1 MGKSVKK
8 VIPAKSKKTLT
19 KDYFAIN
26 ESFYN
31 VFNSIFSSV
40 SIVKP
45 DGEFIFANEKAAM
58 NIVGG
63 KPEDLIGKNICEVL
77 PKKQSSSLKKK
88 YKEVIEKGKIIKQE
102 MIISPVTGDRYLLNV
117 LQPIKVGKDN
127 EFAVLSISNDI
138 TEQKK
143 SEEELKISLAKYK
156 VFFDFLPFGITV
168 SDSKGQILE
177 SNQKAES
184 LLGLST
190 KEHKKRNI
198 AGKEWKIIKK
208 DGSPFPPEEYASVR
222 ALKENK
228 IVENIEMGIDKG
240 DDGITWINVTAAPIP
255 IENYGVAIA
264 YNDVT
269 EKKLYEDNI
278 KKISNHFQALIEKAP
293 DGIVLINKEGQ
304 FLYASSSAR
313 SMFGFSP
320 TEELNKNPA
329 EFTHPD
335 DLPYVLSE
343 IIKVVENPDYSPTL
357 QYRFREKNGE
367 YRWVESTF
375 TNLLYDPNV
384 EAIVINFRDIT
395 FRKEFELQLIEE
407 KKKTEESEFRFK
419 ALHAASFG
427 GIVVQDKGLII
438 ECNQGLS
445 DITGYSYEEL
455 IGMDGLNLIQKD
467 CREEVM
473 NKILNQYEK
482 PYEVIGVRK
491 NGEEYPVR
499 IQGTTIPYKGKIVR
513 ATEFR
518 DITPEKVT
526 ENLIRE
532 KNEELERKNKE
543 LIEAKNKAEESDR
556 LKSAFLANMSHE
568 IRTPMN
574 GILGFSELLKE
585 PDLNSNDREK
595 YIDIIEKSGNR
606 MLNIINDIIDISKIE
621 SGLMEVS
628 ISEVNINEQLKFI
641 YNFFK
646 PEAEKKGIKLSYSIP
661 SLNEEIVINS
671 DREKIYAILINLI
684 KNAIKF
690 TDKGTIN
697 LGVTVKGNFLD
708 FFVED
713 TGIGIPEN
721 RKDAI
726 FERFVQADVEDKKA
740 FQGAGL
746 GLSITKAYVEML
758 GGSIGLETEEGKGSK
773 FKFSIPFEKYIE
785 KQTAEET
792 RDKFNQKIEGLSEM
806 KIIIAEDDETSD
818 ELLTL
823 HLKKYS
829 NEIIHTSTGRETV
842 ELCRNNPDTE
852 IIFMDIKMP
861 DLNGYEATEEIRKF
875 NKDIIIIAQTAYGLL
890 GDEEKALQS
899 GCDYYISKPINRAK
913 LNSILEEIIKLKK

>member
-8 VIPAKSKKTLT
+8 VIPVKSKKTL
-19 KDYFAIN
+19 KEDYFAIN
-26 ESFYN
+26 ESFYK

-40 SIVKP
+40 SILKA
-45 DGEFIFANEKAAM
+45 DGEFIFANEKASL
-58 NIVGG
+58 NFLGG
-63 KPEDLIGKNICEVL
+63 KPEDLIGKKITEVL
-77 PKKQSSSLKKK
+77 PKKQANALLKKFK
-88 YKEVIEKGKIIKQE
+88 SVIEKGKTYKQE
-102 MIISPVTGDRYLLNV
+102 ILISPETGDKWFLNI
-117 LQPIKVGKDN
+117 LQPIKIGKKN
-127 EFAVLSISNDI
+127 ETGILSNSLDI
-138 TEQKK
+138 TQQKK

-168 SDSKGQILE
+168 SDINGQILE
-177 SNQKAES
+177 SNKKAEL
-184 LLGLST
+184 LLGIST

-208 DGSPFPPEEYASVR
+208 DGSLFPPEEYASVR
-222 ALKENK
+222 ALKENS
-228 IVENIEMGIDKG
+228 IIENVEMGIDKG
-240 DDGITWINVTAAPIP
+240 EEGITWLNVTAAPIP

-264 YNDVT
+264 YNDIT
-269 EKKLYEDNI
+269 EKKLNEDRF
-278 KKISNHFQALIEKAP
+278 KKIGKHFQALIEKAP

-313 SMFGFSP
+313 KMFGFSP
-320 TEELNKNPA
+320 TEDLNKNPN
-329 EFTHPD
+329 EYTHPD
-335 DLPYVLSE
+335 DLPFVLSE
-343 IIKVVENPDYSPTL
+343 IIKVIENPDYSPTL
-357 QYRFREKNGE
+357 QYRFMDSKGD
-367 YRWVESTF
+367 YKWVESTF
-375 TNLLYDPNV
+375 TNLLYDSNV

-395 FRKEFELQLIEE
+395 FRKEYELQLIEE
-407 KKKTEESEFRFK
+407 KKKTEESEIRFK
-419 ALHAASFG
+419 ALHSASFG
-427 GIVVQDKGLII
+427 GIAIHDKGLLI
-438 ECNQGLS
+438 ECNQGLAE
-445 DITGYSYEEL
+445 ITGYSYEEL

-467 CREEVM
+467 CRERVM
-473 NKILNQYEK
+473 NKILSQYLK
-482 PYEVIGVRK
+482 PYETTGVRK

-499 IQGTTIPYKGKIVR
+499 IQGTPIPYKGKIVR

-518 DITPEKVT
+518 DITQEKII

-574 GILGFSELLKE
+574 GILGFAELLKE
-585 PDLNSNDREK
+585 PDLSSNEREK

-621 SGLMEVS
+621 SGLMEIS

-646 PEAEKKGIKLSYSIP
+646 PEAEKKDIKLSYSIP
-661 SLNEEIVINS
+661 SLSEEIVINS

-697 LGVTVKGNFLD
+697 FGVTVKGNFLD
-708 FFVED
+708 FVVED
-713 TGIGIPEN
+713 TGIGIPES

-726 FERFVQADVEDKKA
+726 FERFIQADVEDKKA

-758 GGSIGLETEEGKGSK
+758 GGSISLETEEGKGSK
-773 FKFSIPFEKYIE
+773 FNFTIPYSRNIVKPKEVEF
-785 KQTAEET
+785 Q
-792 RDKFNQKIEGLSEM
+792 DKLSGKIEMLSNM

-818 ELLTL
+818 KLLTL
-823 HLKKYS
+823 FLKNYS
-829 NEIIHTSTGRETV
+829 GEILHTASGRETV

-852 IIFMDIKMP
+852 IVFMDIKMP
-861 DLNGYEATEEIRKF
+861 DLNGYEATKEIRKF
-875 NKDIIIIAQTAYGLL
+875 NKKVVIIAQTAYGLL
-890 GDEEKALQS
+890 GDEEDALLA
-899 GCDYYISKPINRAK
+899 GCDYYISKPIDKAK
-913 LNSILEEIIKLKK
+913 LLSILEEILKR